1 MNLLK
6 LTMKKVL
13 RIATLVI
20 ILGIFLLTIVYLYNK
35 SKQKPVVYKTEK
47 PFYTSITRKT
57 VATGSVVPRKEI
69 EIKPVVSGIVEEIYI
84 EAGKNVKK
92 GQNIAKIR
100 IIPDL
105 VNLNNAEGRLD
116 RAKIAF
122 DDAKINFDREE
133 KLFKE
138 GVVAQSEFQAI
149 QVAYKNAGQEVDAAE
164 ANLELIREGVNKKS
178 GKVTNTL
185 ITSTIEGMIL
195 DIPIKVGSSV
205 IEANNFNAG
214 TTIATVADVRDM
226 IFQGKVDETEVGK
239 IKPGMGL
246 LLSIGAIEN
255 DTFQATLKYISPKGV
270 VENGAVQFE
279 IKADVNLKE
288 DQFIRAGYSA
298 NADIVLEKKDKVL
311 AIREGDLLFEGDS
324 TFVEVETGP
333 QKFEKRQI
341 KTGLSDGIN
350 IQVVSGLTEKDKIK
364 IQQLNMGADKK

>member
-1 MNLLK
+1 
-6 LTMKKVL
+6 MKKV
-13 RIATLVI
+13 IKITVLVV

-35 SKQKPVVYKTEK
+35 SKQKPVVFKTES

-116 RAKIAF
+116 RAKIAY
-122 DDAKINFDREE
+122 DDAKINYDRLE

-138 GVVAQSEFQAI
+138 GVVAQAEFQPI
-149 QVAYKNAGQEVDAAE
+149 QMAFKNAKQEVDAAE

-205 IEANNFNAG
+205 IEANHCHG
-214 TTIATVADVRDM
+214 GGCSRHDLP
-226 IFQGKVDETEVGK
+226 GKG
-239 IKPGMGL
+239 
-246 LLSIGAIEN
+246 
-255 DTFQATLKYISPKGV
+255 
-270 VENGAVQFE
+270 
-279 IKADVNLKE
+279 
-288 DQFIRAGYSA
+288 R
-298 NADIVLEKKDKVL
+298 
-311 AIREGDLLFEGDS
+311 
-324 TFVEVETGP
+324 
-333 QKFEKRQI
+333 
-341 KTGLSDGIN
+341 
-350 IQVVSGLTEKDKIK
+350 
-364 IQQLNMGADKK
+364 

>member
-1 MNLLK
+1 
-6 LTMKKVL
+6 MKKVL
-13 RIATLVI
+13 RIAVLVI

-35 SKQKPVVYKTEK
+35 SKQKPVIYKTEK

-84 EAGKNVKK
+84 EAGKNVRK

-138 GVVAQSEFQAI
+138 AVVAQSEFQAI
-149 QVAYKNAGQEVDAAE
+149 QVTYKNARQEVDAAE
-164 ANLELIREGVNKKS
+164 VNLELIREGVNKKS

-239 IKPGMGL
+239 IRPGMGL

-288 DQFIRAGYSA
+288 GQFIRAGYSA

-311 AIREGDLLFEGDS
+311 AVREGDLLFEGDS

-350 IQVVSGLTEKDKIK
+350 IQVISGLTEKDKIK
-364 IQQLNMGADKK
+364 IQQLNAGADKK